1 MKKFILTLVSTTF
14 ASIAMIAQPTS
25 EHLTFKG
32 VPIDGTLA
40 QYVTNMI
47 DVGFEYLGE
56 QHNIALLKG
65 QFAGF
70 NDCII
75 RVSELKLTN
84 IVGSVDVIFP
94 KYDDSHSL
102 TGDYEKFKSML
113 IEKYGEPAD
122 AKEKQLTLIFSNS
135 TVNSIDSFYQKKLN
149 KYTWYTTFKT
159 PKGEIVLSIQND
171 EGQSYLVLRY
181 FDKINSDI
189 ARSAAMEDL

>member
-1 MKKFILTLVSTTF
+1 
-14 ASIAMIAQPTS
+14 
-25 EHLTFKG
+25 
-32 VPIDGTLA
+32 
-40 QYVTNMI
+40 
-47 DVGFEYLGE
+47 
-56 QHNIALLKG
+56 
-65 QFAGF
+65 
-70 NDCII
+70 
-75 RVSELKLTN
+75 
-84 IVGSVDVIFP
+84 
-94 KYDDSHSL
+94 
-102 TGDYEKFKSML
+102 ML

-171 EGQSYLVLRY
+171 ERQSYLVLRY